1 MKHLLCFGDSNTW
14 GYVPG
19 SGQRFPL
26 QVRWP
31 GVLQARLGSRWRVI
45 EEGLNGRTTIHQD
58 PERDGRNARLF
69 LGPLLESH
77 APLDLL
83 ILMLGTNDLMPCYAS
98 SAADVAAGVG
108 ILLDIVA
115 TSGAGPSA
123 TAPAVLLVAPPRIK
137 AAGMAFELGY
147 DRGSRKVRSHFRA
160 LSGSGHG
167 PQLSVSRC
175 RPGGF
180 SQRRGRRASGRRGSW
195 SVGRGHRRAGS
206 KPALGCAPRRNI
218 RAGAGE
224 SFRVNSG
231 PSDNTVPLTGTQEQA
246 TQEEAPM
253 ASSRRRRILGFVV
266 MAAMLTAG
274 FLSAPGG
281 ARAAGG
287 GDDSAPTSEYSLAKK
302 ALDDGDYDVAINK
315 LARLHEEDPDDA
327 DVLNL
332 LGYGY
337 RKSGDFD
344 QARGYYLQ
352 ALAIDPKHRGANE
365 YIGEL
370 YLETGHLDKAEER
383 LGVLDDDCWLGCE
396 EYTDL
401 KEAIAEYK
409 VEKGIQ

>member
-1 MKHLLCFGDSNTW
+1 
-14 GYVPG
+14 
-19 SGQRFPL
+19 
-26 QVRWP
+26 
-31 GVLQARLGSRWRVI
+31 
-45 EEGLNGRTTIHQD
+45 
-58 PERDGRNARLF
+58 
-69 LGPLLESH
+69 
-77 APLDLL
+77 
-83 ILMLGTNDLMPCYAS
+83 
-98 SAADVAAGVG
+98 
-108 ILLDIVA
+108 
-115 TSGAGPSA
+115 
-123 TAPAVLLVAPPRIK
+123 
-137 AAGMAFELGY
+137 
-147 DRGSRKVRSHFRA
+147 
-160 LSGSGHG
+160 
-167 PQLSVSRC
+167 
-175 RPGGF
+175 
-180 SQRRGRRASGRRGSW
+180 
-195 SVGRGHRRAGS
+195 
-206 KPALGCAPRRNI
+206 
-218 RAGAGE
+218 
-224 SFRVNSG
+224 
-231 PSDNTVPLTGTQEQA
+231 
-246 TQEEAPM
+246 M

-287 GDDSAPTSEYSLAKK
+287 GDDSAPASEYSLAKK